1 MNDLMMEFKFKEKVS
16 EKERKE
22 AFLSC
27 SYLSAWN
34 LKKYYR
40 LSFSSS
46 FLPIN
51 VIGTINKQGKNRFS
65 DFPTQRSIL

>member
-34 LKKYYR
+34 LKN
-40 LSFSSS
+40 
-46 FLPIN
+46 I
-51 VIGTINKQGKNRFS
+51 I
-65 DFPTQRSIL
+65 DFPFLHPFSPST